1 MHWLEKRA
9 ALTPERIAIF
19 KGGHEDRHKVGQA
32 ITFAQLRAR
41 SIATALRLVDLG
53 VSKKAHVAILCNN
66 GPHVPVLIH
75 AIHYL
80 GAVVVPLNTRLTA
93 HELAY
98 QLEDANG
105 DMLIYDESLQAL
117 VQATMQ
123 QVPSIPIVNSSEIVN
138 TSDSDAV
145 QISEQR
151 TSAIQTSIHTDDYH
165 SIIYTSG
172 TTGRPKGVM
181 LSFANYWASAV
192 DAAINLGL
200 NDDDHWLACLP
211 LFHVG
216 GMSILMRS
224 VIYGIPVTIHESFD
238 PYMVNETIIN
248 SRVTIISVVS
258 AMLARMIDAVRE
270 RSNHIAEPQKE
281 HTLYPDHLRC
291 ILLGGGPAPMP
302 LLQTC
307 QTYDIP
313 VFQTYGLTE
322 TASQIATLS
331 PDYALSKLGSA
342 GKPLFQSELKIVA
355 NGALAP
361 AHEVGEIYVRG
372 PSVTTGYW
380 RHMTEKKLGM
390 DTIPA
395 IQNDASPDDSNV
407 QSKQISKK
415 NPDLNSVQLQ
425 PAQDESGWLAT
436 GDLGYLDEEGFLY
449 VLDRRSDLI
458 ISGGENV
465 YPAEIESALLS
476 HPDVAEAG
484 VTGIDDERW
493 GQVPIAFVVMK
504 EDATFSEQA
513 LIAYCT
519 ERLAKY
525 KIPAAIRRTTHLPR
539 TASNKLQ
546 RRKLK
551 NWK

>member
-19 KGGHEDRHKVGQA
+19 KGGHEDRHKVGQV

-53 VSKKAHVAILCNN
+53 VSKKSHVAILCNN

-98 QLEDANG
+98 QLEDVNG

-123 QVPSIPIVNSSEIVN
+123 QVPSIPIVNSSDIVN

-151 TSAIQTSIHTDDYH
+151 TSAIQTSIHTDDNH

-238 PYMVNETIIN
+238 PYMVNKTIVN
-248 SRVTIISVVS
+248 TRVTIISVVS
-258 AMLARMIDAVRE
+258 AMLARMINSSRQLNKQQ
-270 RSNHIAEPQKE
+270 S
-281 HTLYPDHLRC
+281 LYPDHLRC
-291 ILLGGGPAPMP
+291 VLLGGGPAPMP

-342 GKPLFQSELKIVA
+342 GKPLFQSELKIVT

-380 RHMTEKKLGM
+380 HHRATTNRSNQPLQKLQQTVQ
-390 DTIPA
+390 DDHVSTKHPKHIA
-395 IQNDASPDDSNV
+395 SSQDDRFLDADF
-407 QSKQISKK
+407 
-415 NPDLNSVQLQ
+415 VQL
-425 PAQDESGWLAT
+425 AQDESGWLAT